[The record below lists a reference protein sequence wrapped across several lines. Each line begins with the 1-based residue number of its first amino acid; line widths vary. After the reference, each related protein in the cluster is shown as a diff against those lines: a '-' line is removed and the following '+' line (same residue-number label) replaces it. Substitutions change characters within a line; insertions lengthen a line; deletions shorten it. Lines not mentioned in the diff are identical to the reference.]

1 LWLDMLARHDD
12 AVLWLNV
19 PHALA
24 RQNLR
29 AAAEAQGVNAERI
42 VFAPF
47 AQQVD
52 HLARLRCADL
62 ALDVLPYGSHT
73 TGSDALWCGVPLLTL
88 TGSTFAGRV
97 GTSLVHAVGLP
108 ELAVD
113 SIDKY
118 RNALHALAADRERLA
133 AYKSHLE
140 RERYNVPLFD
150 TERFARDFERLLE
163 VAASSR
169 ATA

>member
-1 LWLDMLARHDD
+1 M
-12 AVLWLNV
+12 LWLNV

-24 RQNLR
+24 RENLR
-29 AAAEAQGVNAERI
+29 AAAVARGIAPERI

-47 AQQVD
+47 AKQSD

-88 TGSTFAGRV
+88 TGATFAGRV

-113 SIDKY
+113 SMDAY
-118 RNALHALAADRERLA
+118 RETLHALANDRERLA
-133 AYKSHLE
+133 SYKATLE

-150 TERFARDFERLLE
+150 TERFTRDFERLLE
-163 VAASSR
+163 VAASI
-169 ATA
+169 

>member
-1 LWLDMLARHDD
+1 MLARHDD

-29 AAAEAQGVNAERI
+29 AAAVARNVAPERI

-47 AQQVD
+47 AQQSD

-73 TGSDALWCGVPLLTL
+73 TGSDALWCGVPMLTL
-88 TGSTFAGRV
+88 TGATFAGRV

-108 ELAVD
+108 ELAVA
-113 SIDKY
+113 SIDAY
-118 RNALHALAADRERLA
+118 RDLLDGLARDRERLA
-133 AYKSHLE
+133 AHKAHLE

-150 TERFARDFERLLE
+150 TERFARDFEALLE
-163 VAASSR
+163 VAAVC
-169 ATA
+169 